1 MKRARPIASRLL
13 MSHGALA
20 LLVAL
25 GLLATLQGL
34 LRMVGLVAV
43 VRQDDLSGLDVEETV
58 HRAAWAVEV
67 AARHG
72 RARCDLGSEDIARAD
87 LVKARDALDLV
98 LATLHGHGEEARDGA
113 VVTSATRYRDFAA
126 KATAGDTCKTLR
138 DPVVDRARIQLD
150 EELTDAWVA
159 RLNEL
164 HVRIR
169 EDEDEA
175 RKIGTTSAALGF
187 AVAMIA
193 AVVAVVVTRTTAA
206 SVTKP
211 IAALASAA
219 NRLGEGSF
227 EPIEVLAGPREVREL
242 GRDLERM
249 RLRIQEIDELKQGF
263 LANVSHELRTP
274 LARLRE
280 ALSLLGDGTLGELN
294 PKQARV
300 MALARRACE
309 EEVRLVT
316 TLLDLQRLRSG
327 QPLKVAGETTVSAVV
342 DAAIAAER
350 EGAQRRDVTL
360 RIGKTTKHA
369 LSADASLLERALANL
384 LRNAVSV
391 SSAGQEV
398 LVDAE
403 EAGTQVVVRVRDSGP
418 GVPEEVRK
426 GLFSPF
432 AAAPVSG
439 VERPFSLGLGLA
451 FAREVARA
459 HSGDLDLEHSDE
471 HGSVFRL
478 VLPSES
484 SESSETAS

>member
-1 MKRARPIASRLL
+1 

-20 LLVAL
+20 ILVVLAL
-25 GLLATLQGL
+25 VATLQGL

-43 VRQDDLSGLDVEETV
+43 VRQDELSGLDAEEGV

-72 RARCDLGSEDIARAD
+72 RARCDLGSEAIARAD
-87 LVKARDALDLV
+87 LVAARDELDRV
-98 LATLHGHGEEARDGA
+98 LRTAGVHEQQVKAAGA
-113 VVTSATRYRDFAA
+113 VIVSATRYRDFAV

-138 DPVVDRARIQLD
+138 DPSVERDRIQLD
-150 EELTDAWVA
+150 EDLTDAWVA

-175 RKIGTTSAALGF
+175 RRIGVTSATLGGVV
-187 AVAMIA
+187 AVLA
-193 AVVAVVVTRTTAA
+193 AIVAVVVARTTAA

-211 IAALASAA
+211 IGALASAA
-219 NRLGEGSF
+219 TRLGEGSF
-227 EPIEVLAGPREVREL
+227 EPIEVLAGPHEVREL

-280 ALSLLGDGTLGELN
+280 ALALLGDGTLGELT
-294 PKQARV
+294 PKQNRV
-300 MALARRACE
+300 LALARRACE

-316 TLLDLQRLRSG
+316 TLLDLSRLRSG
-327 QPLKVAGETTVSAVV
+327 QPLKVACDTTVSAIV
-342 DAAIAAER
+342 DAAIVSER
-350 EGAQRRDVTL
+350 EAAARREITFRVE
-360 RIGKTTKHA
+360 HA
-369 LSADASLLERALANL
+369 PKRAVWADASLLERALANL
-384 LRNAVSV
+384 LRNAASV
-391 SSAGQEV
+391 TATGGVVVVE
-398 LVDAE
+398 AE
-403 EAGTQVVVRVRDSGP
+403 DIDGIVTVRVRDHGP
-418 GVPEEVRK
+418 GVPEAVRK
-426 GLFSPF
+426 DLFSPF

-451 FAREVARA
+451 FAREVLRA
-459 HSGDLDLEHSDE
+459 HDGDVDLERSDE
-471 HGSVFRL
+471 TGSTFRMS
-478 VLPSES
+478 LPAEKLS
-484 SESSETAS
+484 

>member
-1 MKRARPIASRLL
+1 MTARSLGARLL

-20 LLVAL
+20 ILVAL
-25 GLLATLQGL
+25 ALVGTLQGL

-43 VRQDDLSGLDVEETV
+43 VRQDELSGLDAEEGV

-72 RARCDLGSEDIARAD
+72 RARCDLGREEAARAD
-87 LVKARDALDLV
+87 LVVARDELV
-98 LATLHGHGEEARDGA
+98 RVLQSAGVRDEDVKAAGA
-113 VVTSATRYRDFAA
+113 VIVSARRYRDFAV

-138 DPVVDRARIQLD
+138 DPEVEQDRIQLD

-175 RKIGTTSAALGF
+175 RGIGVRSAAFGF
-187 AVAMIA
+187 AVA
-193 AVVAVVVTRTTAA
+193 VVAAIVAVAVARTTAA

-211 IAALASAA
+211 IRALASAA
-219 NRLGEGSF
+219 TRLGEGSF
-227 EPIEVLAGPREVREL
+227 EPIEVLAGPHEVREL

-263 LANVSHELRTP
+263 LASVSHELRTP

-280 ALSLLGDGTLGELN
+280 ALALLGDGTLGALA

-300 MALARRACE
+300 LALAQRACE
-309 EEVRLVT
+309 EEVRLVA
-316 TLLDLQRLRSG
+316 TLLDLSRLRSG
-327 QPLKVAGETTVSAVV
+327 QPLKVAGDTTVGAIVE
-342 DAAIAAER
+342 AAIASER
-350 EGAQRRDVTL
+350 EEAARRDVTF
-360 RIGKTTKHA
+360 RVTSAPKQPIR
-369 LSADASLLERALANL
+369 ADASLLERALANL
-384 LRNAVSV
+384 LRNAASV
-391 SSAGQEV
+391 SAPGDEV
-398 LVDAE
+398 VVDAE
-403 EAGTQVVVRVRDSGP
+403 EADARIVIRVRDHGP
-418 GVPEEVRK
+418 GVPSALHK
-426 GLFSPF
+426 DLFSPF

-451 FAREVARA
+451 FAREVLRA
-459 HSGDLDLEHSDE
+459 HDGDVDLESSDDG
-471 HGSVFRL
+471 GSVFRL
-478 VLPSES
+478 SLPSERR
-484 SESSETAS
+484 T

>member
-1 MKRARPIASRLL
+1 MKARSLGSRLL

-20 LLVAL
+20 ILVVLAL
-25 GLLATLQGL
+25 VATLQGL

-43 VRQDDLSGLDVEETV
+43 VRQDELSGLDAEEGI

-72 RARCDLGSEDIARAD
+72 RARCDLGKEGPARAD
-87 LVKARDALDLV
+87 LVAARDELDRV
-98 LATLHGHGEEARDGA
+98 LRSAGVRAEEARSGGA
-113 VVTSATRYRDFAA
+113 VVLSAARYRDFAA

-138 DPVVDRARIQLD
+138 DPQVEQDRIQLD
-150 EELTDAWVA
+150 EDLTDAWVA

-175 RKIGTTSAALGF
+175 RRIGVRSASLGF
-187 AVAMIA
+187 AVALLA
-193 AVVAVVVTRTTAA
+193 ALVAVVVARTIAA
-206 SVTKP
+206 SVTTP
-211 IAALASAA
+211 IGALAKAA
-219 NRLGEGSF
+219 TRLGEGSF
-227 EPIEVLAGPREVREL
+227 EPIEVLAGPHEVREL
-242 GRDLERM
+242 GRELERM

-280 ALSLLGDGTLGELN
+280 ALALLGDGTLGELG
-294 PKQARV
+294 PKQTRV
-300 MALARRACE
+300 LALARRACE

-316 TLLDLQRLRSG
+316 TLLDLSRLRSG
-327 QPLKVAGETTVSAVV
+327 QPLKVAGDTTVLAIV
-342 DAAIAAER
+342 DAAIASER
-350 EGAQRRDVTL
+350 EAAAKREVSL
-360 RIGKTTKHA
+360 RVENAPKQ
-369 LSADASLLERALANL
+369 LVWADASLLERALANL

-391 SSAGQEV
+391 SAAGDEV
-398 LVDAE
+398 VVDAAVTE
-403 EAGTQVVVRVRDSGP
+403 GNIVVRVRDRGP

-426 GLFSPF
+426 NLFSPF

-451 FAREVARA
+451 FAREVLRA
-459 HSGDLDLEHSDE
+459 HDGDVALERSDDT
-471 HGSVFRL
+471 GSTFL
-478 VLPSES
+478 LSLPSEKRP
-484 SESSETAS
+484 